1 MNQLFTVYAQQNPSA
16 ATAVATANG
25 TLDWHYVAGGLPGA
39 SGGVG
44 QVATGVYYVQLDSAG
59 GGVETCLPGD
69 ANLDGTVDINDLTI
83 VLAHYNQTGMGWT
96 QGEFTGDGTVD
107 INDLTIV
114 LAHYNQSVGAAS
126 LAAVPEPSSVAL
138 LAAVALSAAW
148 VMHADVGRCKPGS
161 QGSEGVDAA
170 PPRFRGGRQRPT
182 PRAARCFFVCC

>member
-1 MNQLFTVYAQQNPSA
+1 MPSKA
-16 ATAVATANG
+16 RRRRPRLPPPTARSTGTTWPAGCRAT
-25 TLDWHYVAGGLPGA
+25 

-114 LAHYNQSVGAAS
+114 LAHYNQSVGAGILGRRARTFERR
-126 LAAVPEPSSVAL
+126 AVGGGGA
-138 LAAVALSAAW
+138 
-148 VMHADVGRCKPGS
+148 VGRLGDRTPTSGGVS
-161 QGSEGVDAA
+161 QVLKAAKASMRA
-170 PPRFRGGRQRPT
+170 PPRFRGGRRAPT